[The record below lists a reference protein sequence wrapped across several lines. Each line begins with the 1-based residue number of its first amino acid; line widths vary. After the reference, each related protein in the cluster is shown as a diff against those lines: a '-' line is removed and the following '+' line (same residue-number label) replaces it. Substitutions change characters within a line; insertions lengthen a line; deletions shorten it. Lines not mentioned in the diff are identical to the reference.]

1 MLRKQK
7 HTGYLKNNR
16 KFLIIG
22 IAQKTEN
29 F

>member
-7 HTGYLKNNR
+7 HTGYLKNNQ
-16 KFLIIG
+16 KFLITG